1 MAWKRIII
9 ALFLI
14 SSVVEAD
21 EVKLTK
27 IVSLNQP
34 WGSSFINDEEI
45 ILTEKEGKIKIVNI
59 NTKDILDIE
68 HNLNFLV
75 YGQGGLLDI
84 LYKD

>member
-45 ILTEKEGKIKIVNI
+45 ILTEKEGKI
-59 NTKDILDIE
+59 
-68 HNLNFLV
+68 
-75 YGQGGLLDI
+75 
-84 LYKD
+84 

>member
-21 EVKLTK
+21 EVKLSK

-45 ILTEKEGKIKIVNI
+45 NNGRPIKISI
-59 NTKDILDIE
+59 NKLD
-68 HNLNFLV
+68 
-75 YGQGGLLDI
+75 
-84 LYKD
+84 KT